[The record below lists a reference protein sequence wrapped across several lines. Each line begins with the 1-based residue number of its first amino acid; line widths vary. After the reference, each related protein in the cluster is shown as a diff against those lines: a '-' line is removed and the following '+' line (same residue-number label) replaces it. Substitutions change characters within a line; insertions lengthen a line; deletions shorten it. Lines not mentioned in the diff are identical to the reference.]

1 MKTIFTI
8 EDLYTIQSLLDNNG
22 YGEIPMKIQIDVL
35 TRERLKQINE
45 TFFSQ
50 NPDKEGK
57 IDDDF
62 DQINVKVGNII
73 FQYKLVENHEY

>member
-8 EDLYTIQSLLDNNG
+8 EDLYTIQSLLENNG

-35 TRERLKQINE
+35 TRERLRQINE

-50 NPDKEGK
+50 RPDKEGK

-73 FQYKLVENHEY
+73 FQYKLVENHEH

>member
-8 EDLYTIQSLLDNNG
+8 EDLYTIQGLLDNNG

-62 DQINVKVGNII
+62 DQINVMVGNII